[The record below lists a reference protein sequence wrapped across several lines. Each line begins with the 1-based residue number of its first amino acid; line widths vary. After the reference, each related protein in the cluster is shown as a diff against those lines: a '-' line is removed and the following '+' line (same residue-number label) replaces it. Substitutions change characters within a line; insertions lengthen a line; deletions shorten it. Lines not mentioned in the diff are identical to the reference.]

1 METVDVGDSQCV
13 RGPSWLSSGIS
24 VQPSLDIL
32 ALIKVKAA
40 IIEEMHF

>member
-13 RGPSWLSSGIS
+13 RGPNWHSSGIS
-24 VQPSLDIL
+24 VQPSPDIL